1 MGKNK
6 PSLDA
11 CSLQPSADS
20 NNVYTLVT
28 NTKSRENHRLPV
40 PDDSILSLL
49 AIFIDESTR
58 DGPEPEDAHSVLYFK
73 ASDLLDGHGHGHGHG
88 VSLDDQS
95 DEITSRLATS
105 IDYSDVASPTTL
117 KEIPQLSHDDSILA
131 MLDIFTEDSTKLIVG
146 EKREDGPLLVS
157 LGDEKD
163 DEIFSLLQNF
173 I

>member
-28 NTKSRENHRLPV
+28 NTKSRESHRLPV
-40 PDDSILSLL
+40 PDDSILSML

-58 DGPEPEDAHSVLYFK
+58 DGLELEDAHSVLYFK
-73 ASDLLDGHGHGHGHG
+73 ASDLLDGHGHGYG
-88 VSLDDQS
+88 VSLDYQS
-95 DEITSRLATS
+95 DEITSRLAPS
-105 IDYSDVASPTTL
+105 IDHSDVASPTTL
-117 KEIPQLSHDDSILA
+117 MEIPQASHDDSILA
-131 MLDIFTEDSTKLIVG
+131 MLDIFTEDSTMMIVG

-157 LGDEKD
+157 LADEKD
-163 DEIFSLLQNF
+163 DDIFSLLQNF

>member
-28 NTKSRENHRLPV
+28 NTKSRESHRLPV
-40 PDDSILSLL
+40 PDDSILSML

-58 DGPEPEDAHSVLYFK
+58 DDPEPEDAHSVLYFK
-73 ASDLLDGHGHGHGHG
+73 ASDLLDGHGHGHG
-88 VSLDDQS
+88 VSLHDQS
-95 DEITSRLATS
+95 AKITSRLAAF
-105 IDYSDVASPTTL
+105 IDHADVASPTTS
-117 KEIPQLSHDDSILA
+117 KEIPQLSHDDSILS
-131 MLDIFTEDSTKLIVG
+131 MLDIFTEDSTMLIVG

-163 DEIFSLLQNF
+163 DDIFSLLQNF

>member
-28 NTKSRENHRLPV
+28 NTKSRESHLLPV
-40 PDDSILSLL
+40 PD
-49 AIFIDESTR
+49 FIHESTR

-73 ASDLLDGHGHGHGHG
+73 ASDLLDGHGHGHG
-88 VSLDDQS
+88 VSLDYQS
-95 DEITSRLATS
+95 DEITSRLAPS
-105 IDYSDVASPTTL
+105 IDHSDVASPTTL
-117 KEIPQLSHDDSILA
+117 MEIPQLSHDDSILA
-131 MLDIFTEDSTKLIVG
+131 MLDIFTEDSTMMIVG

-163 DEIFSLLQNF
+163 DDIFSLLQNF

>member
-1 MGKNK
+1 M
-6 PSLDA
+6 
-11 CSLQPSADS
+11 
-20 NNVYTLVT
+20 
-28 NTKSRENHRLPV
+28 
-40 PDDSILSLL
+40 L

-73 ASDLLDGHGHGHGHG
+73 ASDLLDGHGHGHG

-105 IDYSDVASPTTL
+105 IDHSDVASPTTL
-117 KEIPQLSHDDSILA
+117 KEIPQLSHDDSILS
-131 MLDIFTEDSTKLIVG
+131 MLDIFTEDSTMMIVG